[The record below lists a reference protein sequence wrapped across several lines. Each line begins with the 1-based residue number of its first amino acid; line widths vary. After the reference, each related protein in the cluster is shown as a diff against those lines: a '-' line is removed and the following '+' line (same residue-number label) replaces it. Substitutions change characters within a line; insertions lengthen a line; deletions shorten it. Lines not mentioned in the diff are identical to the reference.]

1 MSIEVEKRSGM
12 DNQFKIV
19 IRDFEVYYGSAMALK
34 GLNLSIRPSQIFAV
48 LGPARSGKTTLLKS
62 LNRLTDLI
70 FGSNHKGQIFIDGQE
85 IYGENVSLP
94 ELRRRVGMV
103 FDLPTALPMSIFENI
118 AYGPRLKGIA
128 GRTRLGEIVETSLA
142 AAVLWDEVKD
152 RLHSSA
158 LRLSGGQ
165 QQRLCIARML
175 ALEPEILMLDEP
187 CSGLDP
193 ISTASI
199 ERSLMSLKEKYTI
212 LLVPHNIQQASR
224 VADRVGFFL
233 GGELIEEG
241 PSEEIFTRPRMKKT
255 EDYIS
260 GRFG

>member
-1 MSIEVEKRSGM
+1 MKNKS
-12 DNQFKIV
+12 KIF
-19 IRDFEVYYGSAMALK
+19 IDHFHFYYGKVQALK
-34 GLNLSIRPSQIFAV
+34 DLSLSISARQIFAI

-62 LNRLTDLI
+62 MNRLADLI
-70 FGSNHKGQIFIDGQE
+70 HGTSHTGEIYIDGRE
-85 IYGENVSLP
+85 IYGDEMPLP

-103 FDLPTALPMSIFENI
+103 FDLPTALPLSIFENI
-118 AYGPRLKGIA
+118 AYGPRLKGFSD
-128 GRTRLGEIVETSLA
+128 RTRLGEVVEASLK

-158 LRLSGGQ
+158 LKLSGGQ

-175 ALEPEILMLDEP
+175 ALEPEIIMLDEP

-199 ERSLMSLKEKYTI
+199 EKSLMSLKETYTI

-233 GGELIEEG
+233 GGEMIEEG
-241 PSEEIFTRPRMKKT
+241 SAEDIFTRPKMKKT

>member
-1 MSIEVEKRSGM
+1 LME
-12 DNQFKIV
+12 NQIKID
-19 IRDFEVYYGSAMALK
+19 IQHFEFDYGNVSALK
-34 GLNLSIRPSQIFAV
+34 DLNLSIRARQIFAV

-62 LNRLTDLI
+62 LNRLADLI
-70 FGSNHKGQIFIDGQE
+70 FGTRHRGQIFIDGKE
-85 IYGENVSLP
+85 IYGEDVSLP

-103 FDLPTALPMSIFENI
+103 FDLPTALPLSIFENI
-118 AYGPRLKGIA
+118 AYGPRLRGISDR
-128 GRTRLGEIVETSLA
+128 GRLGEMVEASLK

-158 LRLSGGQ
+158 LKLSGGQ
-165 QQRLCIARML
+165 QQRLCIARVL
-175 ALEPEILMLDEP
+175 ALEPEIIMLDEP

-199 ERSLMSLKEKYTI
+199 EKSLMSLKETYTI

>member
-1 MSIEVEKRSGM
+1 ME
-12 DNQFKIV
+12 DQFKIV
-19 IRDFEVYYGSAMALK
+19 IRDFEFYYGPVMALK
-34 GLNLSIRPSQIFAV
+34 GLNLSIRPRQIFAV

-70 FGSNHKGQIFIDGQE
+70 FGANHKGQIFIDGRE
-85 IYGENVSLP
+85 IFGQDVSLP

-103 FDLPTALPMSIFENI
+103 FDLPTALPLSIYENV
-118 AYGPRLKGIA
+118 AYGPRLKGI
-128 GRTRLGEIVETSLA
+128 RERSRLEEIVAASLR

-152 RLHSSA
+152 RLQSSA

-175 ALEPEILMLDEP
+175 ALEPEIIMLDEP

-199 ERSLMSLKEKYTI
+199 EKSLMALKEKYTI

-224 VADRVGFFL
+224 VADRVAFFL
-233 GGELIEEG
+233 GGEMIEEG
-241 PSEEIFTRPRMKKT
+241 SSDQIFTRPVNKKT

>member
-1 MSIEVEKRSGM
+1 MER
-12 DNQFKIV
+12 NAKIAV
-19 IRDFEVYYGSAMALK
+19 QNFHFYYGSFPALK
-34 GLNLSIRPSQIFAV
+34 DLNLSIRSNQIFAI
-48 LGPARSGKTTLLKS
+48 LGPARSGKTTFLKS

-70 FGSNHKGQIFIDGQE
+70 FGSRCTGRIFIDGQD
-85 IYGENVSLP
+85 IYGPSVSLP

-103 FDLPTALPMSIFENI
+103 FDLPTALPLSIFENV
-118 AYGPRLKGIA
+118 AYGPRLKGVKDKSH
-128 GRTRLGEIVETSLA
+128 LQKIVESSLQ
-142 AAVLWDEVKD
+142 AAVLWDEVKE

-175 ALEPEILMLDEP
+175 ALEPEIIMLDEP

-199 ERSLMSLKEKYTI
+199 EKSLAALKSKYTI

-233 GGELIEEG
+233 AGELVEEG
-241 PSEEIFTRPRMKKT
+241 PVERIFTQPQDRKT

>member
-1 MSIEVEKRSGM
+1 M
-12 DNQFKIV
+12 
-19 IRDFEVYYGSAMALK
+19 
-34 GLNLSIRPSQIFAV
+34 
-48 LGPARSGKTTLLKS
+48 
-62 LNRLTDLI
+62 NRLTDLI
-70 FGSNHKGQIFIDGQE
+70 FGANHKGQIFIDGQE

-128 GRTRLGEIVETSLA
+128 NRTRLGEIVETSLT

-199 ERSLMSLKEKYTI
+199 ERSLMSLREKYTI
-212 LLVPHNIQQASR
+212 IQQASR

-241 PSEEIFTRPRMKKT
+241 PSEEIFTRPRKKKT

>member
-1 MSIEVEKRSGM
+1 
-12 DNQFKIV
+12 
-19 IRDFEVYYGSAMALK
+19 
-34 GLNLSIRPSQIFAV
+34 
-48 LGPARSGKTTLLKS
+48 
-62 LNRLTDLI
+62 
-70 FGSNHKGQIFIDGQE
+70 
-85 IYGENVSLP
+85 
-94 ELRRRVGMV
+94 MV
-103 FDLPTALPMSIFENI
+103 FDLPTALPLSIFENV
-118 AYGPRLKGIA
+118 AYGPRLKGIRDK
-128 GRTRLGEIVETSLA
+128 GRLEEIVTASLQS
-142 AAVLWDEVKD
+142 AVLWDEVKD
-152 RLHSSA
+152 RLQSSA

-175 ALEPEILMLDEP
+175 ALEPEIIMLDEP

-199 ERSLMSLKEKYTI
+199 EKSLMSLKEKYTI

-241 PSEEIFTRPRMKKT
+241 PSEEIFTRPKMKKT
-255 EDYIS
+255 EDYVS

>member
-1 MSIEVEKRSGM
+1 MKNRS
-12 DNQFKIV
+12 KIF
-19 IRDFEVYYGSAMALK
+19 IDHFHFYYGKVQALK
-34 GLNLSIRPSQIFAV
+34 DLSLSISARQIFAI

-62 LNRLTDLI
+62 MNRLADLI
-70 FGSNHKGQIFIDGQE
+70 HGTSHTGEIYIDGRE
-85 IYGENVSLP
+85 IYGDEMPLP

-103 FDLPTALPMSIFENI
+103 FDLPTALPLSIFENI
-118 AYGPRLKGIA
+118 AYGPRLKGFSD
-128 GRTRLGEIVETSLA
+128 RTRLGEVVEASLK

-158 LRLSGGQ
+158 LKLSGGQ

-175 ALEPEILMLDEP
+175 ALEPEIIMLDEP

-199 ERSLMSLKEKYTI
+199 EKSLMSLKETYTI

-233 GGELIEEG
+233 GGEMIEEG
-241 PSEEIFTRPRMKKT
+241 SAEDIFTRPKMKKT

>member
-1 MSIEVEKRSGM
+1 MNRDKIAVE
-12 DNQFKIV
+12 NFH
-19 IRDFEVYYGSAMALK
+19 FYYGSTAALK
-34 GLNLSIRPSQIFAV
+34 DITFSVKPNQIFAI
-48 LGPARSGKTTLLKS
+48 LGPARSGKTSLLKS
-62 LNRLTDLI
+62 MNRLTDMI
-70 FGSNHKGQIFIDGQE
+70 FGSRHTGRILLDGSD
-85 IYGENVSLP
+85 IYGSDVSVS

-103 FDLPTALPMSIFENI
+103 FDLPTALPDSVFENV
-118 AYGPRLKGIA
+118 AYGPRLKARQDRGHLEEVV
-128 GRTRLGEIVETSLA
+128 RESLE
-142 AAVLWDEVKD
+142 AAVLWEEVKD

-165 QQRLCIARML
+165 QQRLCIARTL
-175 ALEPEILMLDEP
+175 ALNPEVIMLDEP

-199 ERSLMSLKEKYTI
+199 ENSLMKLKAKYTI
-212 LLVPHNIQQASR
+212 LLVPHNIHQASR

-233 GGELIEEG
+233 GGELVEEG
-241 PSEEIFTRPRMKKT
+241 PVDQIFTRPRNKKT